1 MSEAILSPETAN
13 AAAAVAPVVDATRI
27 AEFGVSLVVVIA
39 VILLV
44 GWFYSRLRVGTGR
57 GGDQINVV
65 ASRPLGPKER
75 LIVVEVAGKQL
86 LVGMTASQ
94 LQTLHVFEAPVIEA
108 GKASPETGFAGRL
121 RSALKEIGK

>member
-1 MSEAILSPETAN
+1 MSQALLNQETAN
-13 AAAAVAPVVDATRI
+13 AAAVVTPVVDATRV

-44 GWFYSRLRVGTGR
+44 GWFYSRMRIGTGR
-57 GGDQINVV
+57 GGDEINVV

-75 LIVVEVAGKQL
+75 LLVVEVAGKQL

-94 LQTLHVFEAPVIEA
+94 LQTLHVFEGPVITAEKTA
-108 GKASPETGFAGRL
+108 PASGFAGRL